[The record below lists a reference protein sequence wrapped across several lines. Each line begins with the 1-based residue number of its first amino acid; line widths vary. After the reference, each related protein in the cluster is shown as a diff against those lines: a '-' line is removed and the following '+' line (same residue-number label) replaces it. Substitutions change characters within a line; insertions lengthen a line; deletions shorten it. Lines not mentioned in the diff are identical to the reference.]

1 MILPG
6 LEQGS
11 GNHRRLSRWWA
22 RAEMLAVERGQTL
35 LGLGT
40 LLVACAYLL
49 RELAPDVG
57 RKPLH
62 PDEAVTGLVAARPLP
77 EMLSTVLV
85 ERGGPPFHFLAAHVA
100 LLFDPSAQALRW
112 TSVAF
117 ALGTVLLCYDL
128 GRRIA
133 GHTAGAT
140 AALVAATS
148 TMLGQLGTFGRMY
161 AAFAFTA
168 ALAADMFY
176 RALEQRT
183 TRAAVVAALAAVLA
197 AATHTYGIFILLAE
211 AVVALVLWRGRPLR
225 AAVPVALVGLL
236 MVPVLLAYMRLSERF
251 SVGVEEGS
259 SLSSPEGAVRHLH
272 NTLAGISG
280 GRQVLLLFAVLAV
293 FGTILVIRRQP
304 AFLALWAAVA
314 APPALYLLV
323 SGSGSVALSPRHMI
337 YVLPLWVT
345 LIGAGFARLTG
356 RLPLVVQALLLAAV
370 GLVGAEF
377 HSIGAGD
384 PRGAGVLGVALGKRQ
399 ALSGPASWLR
409 AHVQPADVLYQY
421 SPPFLAALDTT
432 QHAVTVGPGPGGL
445 LPRGLERVDYPVSAV
460 VLALPVAGAEL
471 DAEELHERLGEQAE
485 IELTPEW
492 LVVRRAGPFADE
504 DEVLLALA
512 GVFGATQE
520 SLLATPPKVENRIRS
535 PFNAVCSAL
544 AANGHEPAE
553 CRARPADGR

>member
-1 MILPG
+1 MGRGFARPGRDEMILPG
-6 LEQGS
+6 LEQVS

-22 RAEMLAVERGQTL
+22 RAELLAMERGQTL

-40 LLVACAYLL
+40 LLAACAYLL

-211 AVVALVLWRGRPLR
+211 AVVALVLWRGTPPRRRARRPRRVADGAGPARLHAPLR
-225 AAVPVALVGLL
+225 TLLRGRRGGLV
-236 MVPVLLAYMRLSERF
+236 
-251 SVGVEEGS
+251 
-259 SLSSPEGAVRHLH
+259 
-272 NTLAGISG
+272 
-280 GRQVLLLFAVLAV
+280 
-293 FGTILVIRRQP
+293 
-304 AFLALWAAVA
+304 
-314 APPALYLLV
+314 
-323 SGSGSVALSPRHMI
+323 
-337 YVLPLWVT
+337 
-345 LIGAGFARLTG
+345 ARLAARG
-356 RLPLVVQALLLAAV
+356 RATAGKCMKA
-370 GLVGAEF
+370 
-377 HSIGAGD
+377 HIGIGGPTSDGHTRRAPV
-384 PRGAGVLGVALGKRQ
+384 PRG
-399 ALSGPASWLR
+399 
-409 AHVQPADVLYQY
+409 
-421 SPPFLAALDTT
+421 
-432 QHAVTVGPGPGGL
+432 
-445 LPRGLERVDYPVSAV
+445 RGR
-460 VLALPVAGAEL
+460 
-471 DAEELHERLGEQAE
+471 
-485 IELTPEW
+485 
-492 LVVRRAGPFADE
+492 
-504 DEVLLALA
+504 
-512 GVFGATQE
+512 
-520 SLLATPPKVENRIRS
+520 
-535 PFNAVCSAL
+535 
-544 AANGHEPAE
+544 
-553 CRARPADGR
+553 